1 MVAKRAATIAQHN
14 STAEQQQRHN
24 LCISDDNKIISCLR
38 CNERLVIK
46 SFIEIQSMKKEKCLL
61 LLDDSQRLRA
71 LVGRRAR
78 YAQMRADGIVPLAD
92 P

>member
-1 MVAKRAATIAQHN
+1 M
-14 STAEQQQRHN
+14 S
-24 LCISDDNKIISCLR
+24 ISDDNKSISCSC
-38 CNERLVIK
+38 CNERLVLK
-46 SFIEIQSMKKEKCLL
+46 SFIEIQSMKKGKCLL
-61 LLDDSQRLRA
+61 FLDDSQRLRA